1 MVLMITITAGVIFA
15 LLGLKKTFY
24 PMWALL
30 FNVLL
35 AIYAAVMLTPVVL
48 DKFETLGYFGN
59 YSRAL
64 SLLAIALSVFVVAQ
78 LLTFRFLTA
87 VYCVSFPVILNNA
100 GAGILG
106 FITGFVISNFVIFLI
121 SVTPILQNP
130 SLQKLSSDAEAGGSV
145 NSHLISTCNVINKLS
160 LQCYEKAPEEA
171 VEYITEHSSHPAP
184 PVPPSSGAADSS
196 IPEPNE

>member
-1 MVLMITITAGVIFA
+1 MALTITITAGIIFA

-35 AIYAAVMLTPVVL
+35 AVYAAVMLMPIVL
-48 DKFETLGYFGN
+48 EKIEMLGFFGN
-59 YSRAL
+59 YSCVL
-64 SLLAIALSVFVVAQ
+64 SLLSIASVVFVIAQ

-87 VYCVSFPVILNNA
+87 VYCVSFPVILNNI

-121 SVTPILQNP
+121 SVTPILENP
-130 SLQKLSSDAEAGGSV
+130 SLKRLSSDARAHGSV
-145 NSHLISTCNVINKLS
+145 NSYVVSTCNVINRLS
-160 LQCYEKAPEEA
+160 LQCREDTPQEA
-171 VEYITEHSSHPAP
+171 VEYIIEHRSHPGTPAP
-184 PVPPSSGAADSS
+184 ADSS